1 MKKYG
6 DNHDKLKRPR
16 NRGNVLSQALKQK
29 QNKIVETAYV
39 EFFNGTWKM
48 GWGWEYVTWGWG
60 GYLFFFFIWLV
71 ITCQDNYKQKFIDR
85 SSVY

>member
-29 QNKIVETAYV
+29 QNKIMETAYV
-39 EFFNGTWKM
+39 EFLNGTWKM
-48 GWGWEYVTWGWG
+48 GQGWGYVTWGVC
-60 GYLFFFFIWLV
+60 YILLFFL
-71 ITCQDNYKQKFIDR
+71 YG
-85 SSVY
+85 